1 MERYVARANID
12 HYLDILKDRNLT
24 AQRRST
30 TITLLIAELGK
41 LSEDVEHLEFAETR
55 IGMSRQEIAQATAR
69 RDSLSFGTS
78 DRDDAEKHLIH
89 LENVHTMLDDF
100 CRRLRH
106 KIGSRPA

>member
-1 MERYVARANID
+1 MDRYVARAKID

-30 TITLLIAELGK
+30 TIALLIAELDK
-41 LSEDVEHLEFAETR
+41 LSEDVEHLEFAEIR
-55 IGMSRQEIAQATAR
+55 VGISRQEIAQARAR
-69 RDSLSFGTS
+69 RDTLSFGTS
-78 DRDDAEKHLIH
+78 DRDDAEKYLIH

-100 CRRLRH
+100 CHRLRH